1 MNIDRVDKK
10 INTQERLQIID
21 ITDQVEEV
29 LNSKVMENGFVSLWT
44 PHTTACI
51 SINENDPGLWR
62 DLLGK
67 FKDLIPLDG
76 EYEHE
81 ANAQAHILGSM
92 IKPDVHIPVFDSRMV
107 LGTWQR
113 ILFIE
118 LDGPRE
124 RSVIVTLSN

>member
-1 MNIDRVDKK
+1 MNIERIDKK

-21 ITDQVEEV
+21 ITAQIEEI
-29 LNSKVMENGFVSLWT
+29 LNSKVIEKGFVSLWI
-44 PHTTACI
+44 PHTTASI
-51 SINENDPGLWR
+51 TINENDLGLWR

-67 FKDLIPLDG
+67 FKNLVPLEG
-76 EYEHE
+76 EYEHK
-81 ANAQAHILGSM
+81 ANAHAHILGSI
-92 IKPDVHIPVFDSRMV
+92 IKPVVHIPVFDGRMV

-124 RSVIVTLSN
+124 RSVIVTISS